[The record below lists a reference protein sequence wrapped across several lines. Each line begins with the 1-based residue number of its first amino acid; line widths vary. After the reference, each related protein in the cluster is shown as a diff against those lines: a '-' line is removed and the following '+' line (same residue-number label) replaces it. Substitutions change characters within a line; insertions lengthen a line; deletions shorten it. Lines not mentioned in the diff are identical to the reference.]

1 MKTFKEFIEECNL
14 YEEFK
19 QMPAGRMMR
28 QMDKKEREETNLS
41 RAGVER
47 GYGRRTKATEAK
59 RAKLKIQQN
68 KMKLAMKQDYNKKG
82 ESYGKFYQD
91 PLKTGK
97 IRNPRFRDDDN

>member
-1 MKTFKEFIEECNL
+1 MKTFQEFIGECNL

-19 QMPAGRMMR
+19 QMPAGRMNR
-28 QMDKKEREETNLS
+28 QINKKNQKEIDLS
-41 RAGVER
+41 RAGVDR

-59 RAKLKIQQN
+59 RGKLRIQQN
-68 KMKLAMKQDYNKKG
+68 KMKLAMKQDFNSKG
-82 ESYGKFYQD
+82 ESYGKFSQD